1 MLCVEEVRADPV
13 TKGNYLISL
22 QNSVAVILLSR
33 NHYEEFLQ
41 RQSELKNRMNID
53 GWLSLQ
59 GTN

>member
-1 MLCVEEVRADPV
+1 MCGGGRADPV